1 MRRLTLLWAALLAT
15 GGCSVTEDVLVVGPG
30 PSPWLEPD
38 AGWTVEH
45 PVSGAEQPLAAHLGE
60 NGEAW
65 IVGTGGLL
73 LHDAGNG
80 WIRERCDGVH
90 ASLAA
95 VVEAGGDVYAAGAGG
110 VIVRRGPHRW
120 ARETSGTGES
130 LRALAAGPD
139 GAVWAAGSGGVL
151 LRRSFSGWEKV
162 PIPEAGGADLTGL
175 AVLDDTLVVSSAAG
189 AVLGYAGGAWRRLGG
204 FAPYGVQQIVGVPGG
219 LFACAD
225 SLRRYAGGRWG
236 RAASG
241 GAALMAAAGDRFL
254 YATTSGGVY
263 CLDPSLPAAPGSLVA
278 VLADPV
284 TALAVDALGRGVAA
298 SSLGEIARR
307 RQDVWEKDAGGLQR
321 SGRLVSL
328 LDGSCLLLAQ
338 SRILVR
344 REDGWVAIE
353 PPAGDSWRPS
363 QVSADGRSASDFYLL
378 RHSGTRVLHWKG
390 GWEEIAPPGLLDP
403 MDVMMGAP
411 VSFFVDADGDVWF
424 AGRFQI
430 ENTGDLSV
438 YAWDLWRRAGG
449 VWRREPPPQPGGN
462 WRLQR
467 APSGQVFACNYE
479 RAYVRKG
486 ESWQS
491 VPGISLDSQ
500 GLLRLAGRE
509 PAPLVAVRLEDW
521 LVRLSLNASDASWR
535 SFGDDLPDL
544 PIALAESRA
553 GIFLMTREHSSI
565 LRLARSRSAGWSW
578 EAAAGPAP
586 EWLDGLHADSDGSLI
601 GVGRDTG
608 RVYRYRPPA
617 APFDRAP

>member
-1 MRRLTLLWAALLAT
+1 MRRLTLLWAALLAA

-38 AGWTVEH
+38 AGWTVDH

-80 WIRERCDGVH
+80 WIREQCDGVH

-95 VVEAGGDVYAAGAGG
+95 VVEGGGTVYAAGAGG
-110 VIVRRGPHRW
+110 VILRREPRRW
-120 ARETSGTGES
+120 AREASGTGES
-130 LRALAAGPD
+130 LRALVAGPD
-139 GAVWAAGSGGVL
+139 GAVWCAGSGGVL
-151 LRRSFSGWEKV
+151 LRRSPSGWEKV
-162 PIPEAGGADLTGL
+162 PVPEAGGADLTGL

-189 AVLGYAGGAWRRLGG
+189 AVLGYAGGAWRRLGD
-204 FAPYGVQQIVGVPGG
+204 FAPYGVQQVVSVPGG

-236 RAASG
+236 RVRSG
-241 GAALMAAAGDRFL
+241 GEALMAAAGDRFL

-263 CLDPSLPAAPGSLVA
+263 SLDLSLPAASGSLVA

-298 SSLGEIARR
+298 SSLGEIASRR
-307 RQDVWEKDAGGLQR
+307 RDVWEKDPGGLQR
-321 SGRLVSL
+321 SGRLISL
-328 LDGSCLLLAQ
+328 LDGSCMLLVE
-338 SRILVR
+338 SRILIR
-344 REDGWVAIE
+344 REDSWVVLE
-353 PPAGDSWRPS
+353 PPAGVSWHPS
-363 QVSADGRSASDFYLL
+363 QVKADGRSAGDFFLL
-378 RHSGTRVLHWKG
+378 RHPGTRVFHWKG

-403 MDVMMGAP
+403 LDGMMGAP
-411 VSFFVDADGDVWF
+411 ASFFVDADGDVWF
-424 AGRFQI
+424 AGSFQTDDA
-430 ENTGDLSV
+430 EDPWP
-438 YAWDLWRRAGG
+438 YAWDIWRLAAD
-449 VWRREPPPQPGGN
+449 VWRREPPSQPAGT

-467 APSGQVFACNYE
+467 TSSGQVFACNYE
-479 RAYVRKG
+479 RTYVRQG

-491 VPGISLDSQ
+491 VPGISRDRNGQLC
-500 GLLRLAGRE
+500 LAGRD
-509 PAPLVAVRLEDW
+509 PVPLVAVRSEDW
-521 LVRLSLNASDASWR
+521 LVRLSLSASDTSWQ
-535 SFGDDLPDL
+535 SFGVDLPDL
-544 PIALAESRA
+544 PIVLAESQA
-553 GIFLMTREHSSI
+553 GVFLMTRERSSI
-565 LRLARSRSAGWSW
+565 LRLAWGRSAGWSW

-586 EWLDGLHADSDGSLI
+586 EWLNGLHADDDGSLV

-617 APFDRAP
+617 APFNRTP